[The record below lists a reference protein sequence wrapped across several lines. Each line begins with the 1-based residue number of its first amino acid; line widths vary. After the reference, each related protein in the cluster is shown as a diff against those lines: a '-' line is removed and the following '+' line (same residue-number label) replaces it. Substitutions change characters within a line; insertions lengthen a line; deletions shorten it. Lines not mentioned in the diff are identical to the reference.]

1 MLLFNAWPSA
11 KANFVDATSETDPIV
26 WKAAL
31 MVISRV
37 TGFTLLDYGGTEVI
51 LIRPCCMSTE
61 TVNSLGTM
69 ETSH

>member
-1 MLLFNAWPSA
+1 MLLLNALPSA
-11 KANFVDATSETDPIV
+11 KANFVDAISETVPIV

-31 MVISRV
+31 MVISGV
-37 TGFTLLDYGGTEVI
+37 TGFTLLDYGDTEVI
-51 LIRPCCMSTE
+51 LIRSCCTSTE